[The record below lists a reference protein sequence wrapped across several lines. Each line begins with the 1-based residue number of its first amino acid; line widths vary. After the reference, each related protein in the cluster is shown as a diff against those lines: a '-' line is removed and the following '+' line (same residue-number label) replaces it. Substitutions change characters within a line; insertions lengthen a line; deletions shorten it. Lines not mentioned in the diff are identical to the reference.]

1 MMPGDDHEV
10 ACPEQSRQA
19 IFFAGIVPIPIYLL
33 SESTMKTI
41 SMIAAGLL
49 CAGLST
55 SALSADLKA
64 GAKTAQNCMMCHGD
78 NGIASMPGTPSLA
91 GQPESYLSSQLR
103 QFRDGKRHN
112 EVMNVIAKP
121 LSDADID
128 NVAAYFSQFEID
140 LKRR

>member
-1 MMPGDDHEV
+1 
-10 ACPEQSRQA
+10 
-19 IFFAGIVPIPIYLL
+19 
-33 SESTMKTI
+33 MKTV

-64 GAKTAQNCMMCHGD
+64 GAKAAQSCMMCHGD
-78 NGIASMPGTPSLA
+78 NGLSSMPGTPSLA
-91 GQPESYLSSQLR
+91 GQPETYLASQLR

-128 NVAAYFSQFEID
+128 NVAAYFAQFEIE